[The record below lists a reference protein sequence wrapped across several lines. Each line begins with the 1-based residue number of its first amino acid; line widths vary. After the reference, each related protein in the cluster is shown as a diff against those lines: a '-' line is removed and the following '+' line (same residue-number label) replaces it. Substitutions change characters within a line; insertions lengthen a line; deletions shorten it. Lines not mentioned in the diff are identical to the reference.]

1 MPINIFMVYGK
12 KISEDMRN
20 FMEIEYLDFL
30 SYYLTNEMTFEIALG
45 NN

>member
-12 KISEDMRN
+12 KISEDMRTSWTLN
-20 FMEIEYLDFL
+20 IYL